1 MTTQPELVTELDSTV
16 VTVYHGTRRSLGA
29 AILRG
34 GFCSAPVADQIAAAA
49 QNYGVPLKA
58 IHDHLVENVSTEI
71 PGPLSLRV
79 R

>member
-1 MTTQPELVTELDSTV
+1 MTTQPDLVTELDSMV
-16 VTVYHGTRRSLGA
+16 VPVYHGTRRSLGA
-29 AILRG
+29 AILRD
-34 GFCSAPVADQIAAAA
+34 GFCPAPVADQIAAVA

-71 PGPLSLRV
+71 PAALSLRV